1 MLKIIEKPQMLLLT
15 LEEVKIHLRLDSPD
29 EDQYL
34 LHLIETATEYIEE
47 YLNRSLIIQK
57 LSITS
62 EGIKKQNGLFDVCL
76 RRPNIVGVSSVT
88 LIRANMG
95 RFIVKRYQ
103 LTQSDAKPRITL
115 AKSDQDFVEVVY
127 ESGYGYYPK
136 NIPSPIRHALLH
148 LVADFYE
155 NRGEE
160 SILRSDFFKNL
171 LHSYRVLEI

>member
-1 MLKIIEKPQMLLLT
+1 MLKVVEKSQTLPLT
-15 LEEVKIHLRLDSPD
+15 LEEVKIHLRLETPE

-57 LSITS
+57 LCYTS
-62 EGIKKQNGLFDVCL
+62 QGIKKQNGLFDVRL
-76 RRPNIVGVSSVT
+76 FRPNIIQVDKVT
-88 LIRANMG
+88 LIRANVG

-103 LTQSDAKPRITL
+103 LIETESVPKLTL
-115 AKSDQDFVEVVY
+115 AKEESDFVEVIY
-127 ESGYGYYPK
+127 DSGYGYYPK

-160 SILRSDFFKNL
+160 SVIRSDFFKNL
-171 LHSYRVLEI
+171 LHPYRVLEI